1 MKKGFSLIE
10 LLVVVAI
17 IGILA
22 AVGIV
27 AYSGY
32 TASAKIKTLEANY
45 NTIVKYIT
53 NEVMKCEI
61 DSEIEAHI
69 LFPNKYHSC
78 TSTAKIRNFKNIST
92 TVISFLHN
100 ENTYGFKNP
109 LNTTD
114 TIVINNNSDCP
125 RSSPGSPAL
134 GRINCGYKT
143 STDKVHCCACW
154 GTGTND
160 TWSTTIDNPY

>member
-1 MKKGFSLIE
+1 MNRKGFSLIE

-22 AVGIV
+22 AVGMV

-69 LFPNKYHSC
+69 LFPNKYYSC
-78 TSTAKIRNFKNIST
+78 NAPGRIRNFSSMSGA
-92 TVISFLHN
+92 VVAFLHN

-109 LNTTD
+109 LNSKD
-114 TIVINNNSDCP
+114 TVVINNNSDCP
-125 RSSPGSPAL
+125 VPNNNNDL
-134 GRINCGYKT
+134 GRINCGHKA
-143 STDKVHCCACW
+143 STDKVHCCARF
-154 GTGTND
+154 GMGTND